1 MYCRDTLSA
10 EEILNL
16 TYARCWKK
24 IDQFKG
30 NSKFLSWANRISRNI
45 LFDEYRKKSK
55 EKTCSLEAM
64 TESGDDSERN
74 EDFRFESLEPNAPR
88 ILELKETKVAIVRT
102 FNELSPKHREPLEL
116 YLVDGMSY
124 KEIAQRLKC
133 PLGTVMSRI
142 FYGKREARKIY
153 ESLTRREK

>member
-1 MYCRDTLSA
+1 MYCKDPLSA

-16 TYARCWKK
+16 TYTRCWRK
-24 IDQFKG
+24 IHQFKG

-55 EKTCSLEAM
+55 EKTCSLEGLS
-64 TESGDDSERN
+64 EGGVDGERN
-74 EDFRFESLEPNAPR
+74 EESRFPSQEDAAPR
-88 ILELKETKVAIVRT
+88 IMELKELKVAITRT
-102 FNELSPKHREPLEL
+102 FDKLSEKHREPLEL
-116 YLVDGMSY
+116 YLVEGMSY
-124 KEIAQRLKC
+124 KEIAEQLEC

-153 ESLTRREK
+153 ETLERKE